1 MNRST
6 FEQLPRYIRVRSGP
20 DDLFVEFDFAI
31 GHPELFIE
39 LVLPRSAFESF
50 CRNNN
55 AQLMD
60 EAMSEAID
68 RDMRKWR
75 YGKDSEI
82 KYTTSKNKLNR

>member
-1 MNRST
+1 MSRST
-6 FEQLPRYIRVRSGP
+6 FDQMPRYVRVRSGS
-20 DDLFVEFDFAI
+20 DDPFVEFDFAI

-55 AQLMD
+55 VQFMD
-60 EAMSEAID
+60 AAMAEAVD

-75 YGKDSEI
+75 YGTLHGDDEGS
-82 KYTTSKNKLNR
+82 